1 MAGGKLSPRQKMI
14 GMMYLVLT
22 ALLALQVGS
31 AVLDKFA
38 IINTTLEEVNVENI
52 GKNTETLKTISDAA
66 GKSDNAKIKGAKDAA
81 EKVRA
86 LTDKTY
92 KNIEELK
99 QKMIVTSGGTKV
111 DEKLIQNHGSKAA
124 SLMIQ
129 QQEGKDYE
137 KWLKDYVNQ
146 LNSIVAGAGVTDA
159 KYADI
164 AKAPKDIE
172 LFKDN
177 KNHANKDF
185 LTFTF
190 ENTPV
195 IAGLA
200 SVTESQA
207 QILDYEKD
215 ALARLAAIADAQ
227 NIKLDKFILM
237 ARPKSSIVAAG
248 SKYEADLF
256 ITGSSSAMN
265 PTFTKDGANIPVNEV
280 EGIKMGKIEFTATAG
295 AYDKDGNAKKSFKAA
310 AKLGDKDILGDIEY
324 IVAKPV
330 IRVTTGTAPTLYMG
344 CGNSVNFEVPALGTN
359 YKPGFSANGA
369 KVIPGS
375 KTGNVI
381 IIPNQRKVTVNVS
394 NAGTPLGSEPFDV
407 KPVPRPRIIAKDNN
421 GRDIDLK
428 NGIRAGAVAGLRVV
442 AEADAN
448 FKSEVPKDANFRIRS
463 MDVILARGTQRV
475 AQMPLTSESIDLTAW
490 RSQMRPG
497 DRIMIEPKTVVRMTF
512 EGGTEPVTVTG
523 NDLVTIPI
531 Q

>member
-1 MAGGKLSPRQKMI
+1 MAGGSETPRQKMI

-38 IINTTLEEVNVENI
+38 IINTTLEEVNGENI
-52 GKNTETLKTISDAA
+52 VKNNETLESIKKAA
-66 GKSDNAKIKGAKDAA
+66 GSSENPKIKGAKDAA
-81 EKVRA
+81 EKVRV
-86 LTDKTY
+86 LTDKTF

-99 QKMIVTSGGTKV
+99 QKMIVVSGGTKV
-111 DEKLIQNHGSKAA
+111 DEKLIQNHASKAA
-124 SLMIQ
+124 SMMING
-129 QQEGKDYE
+129 QEGKEYE
-137 KWLKDYVNQ
+137 KWLKDYINEVNAT
-146 LNSIVAGAGVTDA
+146 LAAAGVKDA
-159 KYADI
+159 QYADI
-164 AKAPKDIE
+164 AKAPADIE

-177 KNHANKDF
+177 KNHKNKDF
-185 LTFTF
+185 ITFTF

-207 QILDYEKD
+207 QILDIEKD
-215 ALARLAAIADAQ
+215 ALAKLAAVADAQ

-256 ITGSSSAMN
+256 ITGSSSAMQ
-265 PTFTKDGANIPVNEV
+265 PTFTKDGSAIAVVEK
-280 EGIKMGKIEFTATAG
+280 EGIKMGKIEFTASGG
-295 AYDKDGNAKKSFKAA
+295 AYDKDGNAKKSFKAE
-310 AKLGDKDILGDIEY
+310 AKMGDLTIPGEIEY
-324 IVAKPV
+324 FVAKPV

-369 KVIPGS
+369 KIVPGS

-381 IIPNQRKVTVNVS
+381 IIPNQRKVTVSVS

-407 KPVPRPRIIAKDNN
+407 KPVPRPRILAKDNN

-428 NGIRAGAVAGLRVV
+428 NGIKAGAVAGLRVV

-448 FKSEVPKDANFRIRS
+448 FKSEVPKDANFRIRN

-475 AQMPLTSESIDLTAW
+475 AQMPLTTESIDLTAW

-523 NDLVTIPI
+523 NDLITIPI

>member
-1 MAGGKLSPRQKMI
+1 MAGGSETPRQKMI

-38 IINTTLEEVNVENI
+38 IINATLEGVNGENI
-52 GKNTETLKTISDAA
+52 IKNNETLESIKKAA
-66 GKSDNAKIKGAKDAA
+66 GSSENPKIKGAKEAA

-92 KNIEELK
+92 KNIESLK
-99 QKMIVTSGGTKV
+99 QELIVASGGSKI
-111 DEKLIQNHGSKAA
+111 DEKLIQNHGSAAA
-124 SLMIQ
+124 SLMINKPQ
-129 QQEGKDYE
+129 GPAYE
-137 KWLKDYVNQ
+137 KWLKDYVNE
-146 LNSIVAGAGVTDA
+146 LNALLAAAGVKDA
-159 KYADI
+159 KYEDI

-177 KNHANKDF
+177 EDHANKDF
-185 LTFTF
+185 IEFTF

-200 SVTESQA
+200 SVTESQS

-215 ALARLAAIADAQ
+215 ALAKLAAVADAQ

-237 ARPKSSIVAAG
+237 ARPKSSVVAAG

-256 ITGSSSAMN
+256 ITGSSSAMQ
-265 PTFTKDGANIPVNEV
+265 PTFTKDGSPISVVEK
-280 EGIKMGKIEFTATAG
+280 EGIKMGKIEFTASGG
-295 AYDKDGNAKKSFKAA
+295 AYDKDGNAKKSFKAE
-310 AKLGDKDILGDIEY
+310 AKMGDLTIPGEIEY
-324 IVAKPV
+324 FVAKPV

-344 CGNSVNFEVPALGTN
+344 CGNSVNFEVPALGSN
-359 YKPGFSANGA
+359 YNPSFSATGA
-369 KVIPGS
+369 KVTKGS

-381 IIPNQRKVTVNVS
+381 IVPNQRKVKVSVS
-394 NAGTPLGSEPFDV
+394 NSGAALGSEDFDV
-407 KPVPRPRIIAKDNN
+407 KNVPRPRILAKDNN

-428 NGIRAGAVAGLRVV
+428 NGIKAGSVAGLRAI

-448 FKSEVPKDANFRIRS
+448 FKAEVPKDANFRIRN
-463 MDVILARGTQRV
+463 MEVILARGTQRV
-475 AQMPLTSESIDLTAW
+475 ATMTLTTESIDLTAW

-497 DRIMIEPKTVVRMTF
+497 DRIMIEPKNVVRMTF
-512 EGGTEPVTVTG
+512 EGTPETVTVSG
-523 NDLVTIPI
+523 NDLVSIPI

>member
-1 MAGGKLSPRQKMI
+1 MAGGSETPRQKMI

-38 IINTTLEEVNVENI
+38 IINTTMEKSNGENI
-52 GKNTETLKTISDAA
+52 TKNNETLKTIAEAA
-66 GKSDNAKIKGAKDAA
+66 GKSENATVKAAKDAA
-81 EKVRA
+81 VKLRA

-92 KNIEELK
+92 NNIETLK
-99 QKMIVTSGGTKV
+99 QQLIVESGGTKV
-111 DEKLIQNHGSKAA
+111 DEKLIQNHGSAAA
-124 SLMIQ
+124 SLMINKPQ
-129 QQEGKDYE
+129 GKDYE
-137 KWLKDYVNQ
+137 KWLKDYVSE
-146 LNSIVAGAGVTDA
+146 LNSIVAGAGVKGT
-159 KYADI
+159 KYEDI

-177 KNHANKDF
+177 EDHANKDF
-185 LTFTF
+185 ITFTF

-215 ALARLAAIADAQ
+215 ALQKLAAIADAV

-265 PTFTKDGANIPVNEV
+265 PTFTKDGANVPVTEV
-280 EGIKMGKIEFTATAG
+280 EGIKMGKIEFTATG
-295 AYDKDGNAKKSFKAA
+295 GNYDKDNNVKKSFKAA
-310 AKLGDKDILGDIEY
+310 AKLGDKDILGEIEY
-324 IVAKPV
+324 TVAKPV

-344 CGNSVNFEVPALGTN
+344 CGNSVNFEVPTLGTN

-369 KVIPGS
+369 KIVPGS

-381 IIPNQRKVTVNVS
+381 IIPNQRKVIVNVS

-407 KPVPRPRIIAKDNN
+407 KNVPRPRILAKDNN

-428 NGIRAGAVAGLRVV
+428 NGIKAGSVAGLRAI

-448 FKSEVPKDANFRIRS
+448 FKSEVPKDANFRIRN

-475 AQMPLTSESIDLTAW
+475 AQMQLTTEAIDLTPW

-523 NDLVTIPI
+523 NDLISIPI

>member
-1 MAGGKLSPRQKMI
+1 MAGGKETPRQKMI

-38 IINTTLEEVNVENI
+38 IINTTMEKTNGENI
-52 GKNTETLKTISDAA
+52 VKNNETLKTISDAA
-66 GKSDNAKIKGAKDAA
+66 GKSDNPKIKGAKEAA

-92 KNIEELK
+92 KNIEGLK
-99 QKMIVTSGGTKV
+99 QAMIKESDGTEV

-124 SLMIQ
+124 AMMIQ
-129 QQEGKDYE
+129 KQEGKDYE
-137 KWLKDYVNQ
+137 KWLKDYVNE
-146 LNSIVAGAGVTDA
+146 LNAIVAAAGVKDT
-159 KYADI
+159 KYEGI

-177 KNHANKDF
+177 KDHANKDF

-215 ALARLAAIADAQ
+215 ALSKLAAIADAQ

-265 PTFTKDGANIPVNEV
+265 PTFTKDGVNIDVVDV
-280 EGIKMGKIEFTATAG
+280 EGIKMGKISFTATAG

-324 IVAKPV
+324 FVAKPV

-359 YKPGFSANGA
+359 YKPSFSATGG
-369 KVIPGS
+369 KVVPGS

-381 IIPNQRKVTVNVS
+381 IIPSQRKVNVTVS
-394 NAGTPLGSEPFDV
+394 NAGATLGTEPFDV

-428 NGIRAGAVAGLRVV
+428 NGIKAGSVAGLRVN
-442 AEADAN
+442 AEAEAN
-448 FKSEVPKDANFRIRS
+448 FKSEVPKDANYRVRNMS
-463 MDVILARGTQRV
+463 VILARGTARV
-475 AQMPLTSESIDLTAW
+475 QEMTVTSESIDLSTW
-490 RSQMRPG
+490 RALMRPG
-497 DRIMIEPKTVVRMTF
+497 DRIVIEPKNVVRMTY
-512 EGGTEPVTVTG
+512 EGTPEPVTVSSA
-523 NDLVTIPI
+523 DLVQIPVN
-531 Q
+531 

>member
-1 MAGGKLSPRQKMI
+1 MAGGKETPRQKMI

-38 IINTTLEEVNVENI
+38 IINTTMEKTNGENI
-52 GKNTETLKTISDAA
+52 VKNNETLKTISEAA
-66 GKSDNAKIKGAKDAA
+66 GKSDNPKIKGAKEAA

-86 LTDKTY
+86 MTDKAY
-92 KNIEELK
+92 KNIEDLK
-99 QKMIVTSGGTKV
+99 KQMIVESGGTEIN
-111 DEKLIQNHGSKAA
+111 EKLIQNHGSKAA
-124 SLMIQ
+124 AMMINKPI
-129 QQEGKDYE
+129 GKEYE
-137 KWLKDYVNQ
+137 KWLKDYVNE
-146 LNSIVAGAGVTDA
+146 LNAIIAAAGVKDT
-159 KYADI
+159 KYEDI
-164 AKAPKDIE
+164 AKAPKEID

-177 KNHANKDF
+177 KDHANKNF
-185 LTFTF
+185 IEFTF

-215 ALARLAAIADAQ
+215 ALAKLAAIADAQ

-265 PTFTKDGANIPVNEV
+265 PTFTKDGANVEVVEV
-280 EGIKMGKIEFTATAG
+280 EGIKMGKISFTATAG

-324 IVAKPV
+324 FVAKPV

-359 YKPGFSANGA
+359 YKPSFSATGG
-369 KVIPGS
+369 KVVPGS

-381 IIPNQRKVTVNVS
+381 IIPSQRKVNVTVS
-394 NAGTPLGSEPFDV
+394 NSGATLGTEPFDV
-407 KPVPRPRIIAKDNN
+407 KPVPRPRIVAKDNN

-428 NGIRAGAVAGLRVV
+428 NGIKAGAIAGLRVN
-442 AEADAN
+442 AEAEAN
-448 FKSEVPKDANFRIRS
+448 FKSEVPKDANYRVRNMS
-463 MDVILARGTQRV
+463 VILARGTTRV
-475 AQMPLTSESIDLTAW
+475 QEMTATSESIDLAAW
-490 RSQMRPG
+490 RALMRPG
-497 DRIMIEPKTVVRMTF
+497 DRIVIEPKNVVRMTY
-512 EGGTEPVTVTG
+512 EGTPETVTVSSA
-523 NDLVTIPI
+523 DLVQIPVN
-531 Q
+531 

>member
-1 MAGGKLSPRQKMI
+1 MAGGKETPRQKMI

-38 IINTTLEEVNVENI
+38 IINTTMEKTNGENI
-52 GKNTETLKTISDAA
+52 VKNNETLKTISEAA
-66 GKSDNAKIKGAKDAA
+66 GKSDNPKIKGAKEAA

-86 LTDKTY
+86 ITDKAY
-92 KNIEELK
+92 KNIETLK
-99 QKMIVTSGGTKV
+99 QQMIVESGGTEI

-124 SLMIQ
+124 AMMIQ
-129 QQEGKDYE
+129 KQQGKDFE
-137 KWLKDYVNQ
+137 KWLKDYVND
-146 LNSIVAGAGVTDA
+146 LNSIIAAAGVKDTKYEDLA
-159 KYADI
+159 KP
-164 AKAPKDIE
+164 PKEID

-177 KNHANKDF
+177 KDHANKDF

-215 ALARLAAIADAQ
+215 ALAKLAAIADAQ

-265 PTFTKDGANIPVNEV
+265 PTFTKDGSNIPVVEV
-280 EGIKMGKIEFTATAG
+280 EGIKMGKIEFTATGG

-324 IVAKPV
+324 TVAKPV

-369 KVIPGS
+369 KVVTGS

-394 NAGTPLGSEPFDV
+394 NAGTPLGSELFDV
-407 KPVPRPRIIAKDNN
+407 KPVPRPRILAKDNN

-428 NGIRAGAVAGLRVV
+428 NGIKAGAVAGLRAI

-448 FKSEVPKDANFRIRS
+448 FKAEVPKDANFRIRN
-463 MDVILARGTQRV
+463 MEVILARGTTRV
-475 AQMPLTSESIDLTAW
+475 ASMTQTSESIDLTGW
-490 RSQMRPG
+490 RSLMRPG
-497 DRIMIEPKTVVRMTF
+497 DRIMIEPKNVVRMTF
-512 EGGTEPVTVTG
+512 EGTPETVTVTG

>member
-1 MAGGKLSPRQKMI
+1 MAGGKETPRQKMI

-38 IINTTLEEVNVENI
+38 IINATLEEVNGENI
-52 GKNTETLKTISDAA
+52 VKNTETLKVISDAA
-66 GKSDNAKIKGAKDAA
+66 GKSDNPKIKGAKEAA

-86 LTDKTY
+86 MTDKTY
-92 KNIEELK
+92 KNIEDLK
-99 QKMIVTSGGTKV
+99 QKMIVESGGSKI

-124 SLMIQ
+124 AMMINKPI
-129 QQEGKDYE
+129 GKEYE
-137 KWLKDYVNQ
+137 KWLKDYVNE
-146 LNSIVAGAGVTDA
+146 LNATLTAAGVKDA
-159 KYADI
+159 KYPDI

-177 KNHANKDF
+177 KDHANKNF
-185 LTFTF
+185 IEFTF

-207 QILDYEKD
+207 QILDFEKD
-215 ALARLAAIADAQ
+215 ALAKLAAIADAQ

-265 PTFTKDGANIPVNEV
+265 PTFTKDGANIEVVDV
-280 EGIKMGKIEFTATAG
+280 EGIKMGKITFTATAG
-295 AYDKDGNAKKSFKAA
+295 AYDKDGNAKKSYKAA

-324 IVAKPV
+324 TVAKPV

-359 YKPGFSANGA
+359 YKPGFSATGA
-369 KVIPGS
+369 KIVTGS

-381 IIPNQRKVTVNVS
+381 IVPSQRKVKVNVS
-394 NAGTPLGSEPFDV
+394 NSGTPLGSEDFDV
-407 KPVPRPRIIAKDNN
+407 KSVPRPRIMAKDNN

-428 NGIRAGAVAGLRVV
+428 NGIKAGAVAGLRAV

-448 FKSEVPKDANFRIRS
+448 FKAEVPKDANFRIRN
-463 MDVILARGTQRV
+463 MEVILARGTQRV
-475 AQMPLTSESIDLTAW
+475 ANMTLTSESIDLTAW
-490 RSQMRPG
+490 RALMRPG
-497 DRIMIEPKTVVRMTF
+497 DRIMIEPKNVVRMTF
-512 EGGTEPVTVTG
+512 EGTPEAVTVSP

>member
-1 MAGGKLSPRQKMI
+1 MAGGSETPRQKMI

-38 IINTTLEEVNVENI
+38 IINTTMEKTNSENI
-52 GKNTETLKTISDAA
+52 GKNNETLKTISEAA
-66 GKSDNAKIKGAKDAA
+66 GKSTNTTVQAAKDAA
-81 EKVRA
+81 VKLRA

-92 KNIEELK
+92 NNIETLK
-99 QKMIVTSGGTKV
+99 QQLIVESGGTKV
-111 DEKLIQNHGSKAA
+111 DEKLIQNHGSAAA
-124 SLMIQ
+124 SLMINKSQ
-129 QQEGKDYE
+129 GKDYE
-137 KWLKDYVNQ
+137 KWLKDYVNE
-146 LNSIVAGAGVTDA
+146 LNAIMKSLDPKARQ
-159 KYADI
+159 YEDI

-177 KNHANKDF
+177 EDHANKDF
-185 LTFTF
+185 ITFTF

-215 ALARLAAIADAQ
+215 ALQKLASIADAV
-227 NIKLDKFILM
+227 NIKLDKFVLM

-265 PTFTKDGANIPVNEV
+265 PTFTKNGAPLQIQEV
-280 EGIKMGKIEFTATAG
+280 DGIKMGKVIFNASASS
-295 AYDKDGNAKKSFKAA
+295 YDKEGNSKQSYKVA

-359 YKPGFSANGA
+359 YKPSFSATGGEVVN
-369 KVIPGS
+369 GS
-375 KTGNVI
+375 KLGNVI
-381 IIPNQRKVTVNVS
+381 IIPSARQVKVTVKNEGL
-394 NAGTPLGSEPFDV
+394 ALGVEGFDV
-407 KPVPRPRIIAKDNN
+407 KNVPRPRIIAKDNG
-421 GRDIDLK
+421 GRDVDLK
-428 NGIRAGAVAGLRVV
+428 NGMSISSAVGLKVV
-442 AEADAN
+442 AEADEN
-448 FKSEVPKDANFRIRS
+448 FKAEVPKDANFRVRDLS
-463 MDVILARGTQRV
+463 VTLARGTTTV
-475 AQMPLTSESIDLTAW
+475 KELTFTSETVDLSSVRAL
-490 RSQMRPG
+490 MKPG
-497 DRIMIEPKTVVRMTF
+497 DRLVIQPKKVIRQTF
-512 EGGTEPVTVTG
+512 KNTTENVLVTG
-523 NDLVTIPI
+523 NDIININLK
-531 Q
+531 

>member
-1 MAGGKLSPRQKMI
+1 MAGGKETPRQKMI

-38 IINTTLEEVNVENI
+38 IINTTLEEVNGENI
-52 GKNTETLKTISDAA
+52 AKNTETLGRIVKETGTSQEEKMKSAREAAQKIRTMTADAVKKIEDLKKAMILESD
-66 GKSDNAKIKGAKDAA
+66 
-81 EKVRA
+81 
-86 LTDKTY
+86 
-92 KNIEELK
+92 
-99 QKMIVTSGGTKV
+99 GTEI

-124 SLMIQ
+124 AMMINKK
-129 QQEGKDYE
+129 EGKEYE
-137 KWLKDYVNQ
+137 KLLSDYVNQ
-146 LNSIVAGAGVTDA
+146 LNALEPVTGR
-159 KYADI
+159 KYESI

-177 KNHANKDF
+177 KDHANKDF

-195 IAGLA
+195 IAALA
-200 SVTESQA
+200 SVTESQS
-207 QILDYEKD
+207 QILDMEADALD
-215 ALARLAAIADAQ
+215 ALAAKIGATQ
-227 NIKLDKFILM
+227 VKLDKFVLM

-265 PTFTKDGANIPVNEV
+265 PTFTQDGRPIPINDVD
-280 EGIKMGKIEFTATAG
+280 GIKMGKIEFTATG
-295 AYDKDGNAKKSFKAA
+295 GSYDKDNNLKKSFKAE
-310 AKLGDKDILGDIEY
+310 AKMGDLTIPGNIEY
-324 IVAKPV
+324 TVAKPV
-330 IRVTTGTAPTLYMG
+330 IRVTTGTLPTLYMG

-359 YKPGFSANGA
+359 YKPGFTANGA
-369 KVIPGS
+369 KIVPGS

-381 IIPNQRKVTVNVS
+381 IIPNQRKVKVNVS
-394 NAGTPLGSEPFDV
+394 NSGTALGSEDFDV
-407 KPVPRPRIIAKDNN
+407 KPVPRPRILAKDAN

-428 NGIRAGAVAGLRVV
+428 NGIKAGAVAGLRAV

-448 FKSEVPKDANFRIRS
+448 FKSEVPKDANFRIRG
-463 MDVILARGTQRV
+463 MEVILARGTQRV
-475 AQMPLTSESIDLTAW
+475 ATMTLNNESIDLSAW

-512 EGGTEPVTVTG
+512 ENTTEPVTVTG
-523 NDLVTIPI
+523 NDLITIPI

>member
-1 MAGGKLSPRQKMI
+1 MAGGKETPRQKMI

-38 IINTTLEEVNVENI
+38 IINTTMEKTNGENI
-52 GKNTETLKTISDAA
+52 LKNNETLKTIADAA
-66 GKSDNAKIKGAKDAA
+66 GKSDNPKIKGAKEAA

-92 KNIEELK
+92 NNIETLK
-99 QKMIVTSGGTKV
+99 QQLIVESGGTKV
-111 DEKLIQNHGSKAA
+111 DEKLIQNHGSAAA
-124 SLMIQ
+124 SLMINKSQ
-129 QQEGKDYE
+129 GKDYE

-146 LNSIVAGAGVTDA
+146 LNALVAAAGVNA
-159 KYADI
+159 KYEDI

-177 KNHANKDF
+177 EDHANKDF
-185 LTFTF
+185 ITFTF

-215 ALARLAAIADAQ
+215 ALAKLAAIADAQ

-237 ARPKSSIVAAG
+237 ARAKSSIVAAG

-265 PTFTKDGANIPVNEV
+265 PTFTKDGANVPVEEV
-280 EGIKMGKIEFTATAG
+280 EGIKMGKITFIAGAG

-324 IVAKPV
+324 TVAKPV

-359 YKPGFSANGA
+359 YKPSFSATGA
-369 KVIPGS
+369 KVVPGS
-375 KTGNVI
+375 KVGNVI
-381 IIPNQRKVTVNVS
+381 IIPNQRKVVVS
-394 NAGTPLGSEPFDV
+394 VRNESTPLGNEPFDV
-407 KPVPRPRIIAKDNN
+407 KNVPRPRFVAKDNS
-421 GRDIDLK
+421 GREIDLK
-428 NGIRAGAVAGLRVV
+428 NGIKAGSINALRVN
-442 AEADAN
+442 AEAEAN
-448 FKSEVPKDANFRIRS
+448 FKAEVPKDANYRIRS
-463 MDVILARGTQRV
+463 ISVILARGTSRIQE
-475 AQMPLTSESIDLTAW
+475 QTFTSESLDLGTM
-490 RSQMRPG
+490 RSAMKPG
-497 DRIMIEPKTVVRMTF
+497 DRLAIEIKTVVRMTY
-512 EGGTEPVTVTG
+512 EGTPEPVTVSSS
-523 NDLVTIPI
+523 DLINIPI
-531 Q
+531 N

>member
-1 MAGGKLSPRQKMI
+1 MAGGKETPRQKMI

-38 IINTTLEEVNVENI
+38 IINATLEEVNGENI
-52 GKNTETLKTISDAA
+52 IKNNETLESIKKAA
-66 GKSDNAKIKGAKDAA
+66 GSSDNPKIKGAKDAA
-81 EKVRA
+81 EKVRV

-99 QKMIVTSGGTKV
+99 QKMIVTAGGTEVNK
-111 DEKLIQNHGSKAA
+111 ELIQNSGSKVAA
-124 SLMIQ
+124 MMMQ
-129 QQEGKDYE
+129 KPEGAQYE
-137 KWLKDYVNQ
+137 KWLKDYVNE
-146 LNSIVAGAGVTDA
+146 LNSIVAAAGVKDT
-159 KYADI
+159 KYEDI
-164 AKAPKDIE
+164 AKAPKDIK

-177 KNHANKDF
+177 KDHANKDF
-185 LTFTF
+185 ITFTF

-207 QILDYEKD
+207 QILDFEKD
-215 ALARLAAIADAQ
+215 ALSKLAAVADAQ

-256 ITGSSSAMN
+256 ITGSSSAMQ
-265 PTFTKDGANIPVNEV
+265 PTFTKDGSPIAVVEK
-280 EGIKMGKIEFTATAG
+280 EGIKMGKIEFTASGG

-310 AKLGDKDILGDIEY
+310 AKMGDLDILGEIEY
-324 IVAKPV
+324 FVAKPV

-359 YKPGFSANGA
+359 YKPGFSATGA
-369 KVIPGS
+369 KVVPGS

-381 IIPNQRKVTVNVS
+381 IIPNQRKVTVSVS

-407 KPVPRPRIIAKDNN
+407 KPVPRPRIIAKDAN

-428 NGIRAGAVAGLRVV
+428 NGIKAGAVAGLRAV

-448 FKSEVPKDANFRIRS
+448 FKAEVPKDANFRIRN
-463 MDVILARGTQRV
+463 MDVILARGTARV
-475 AQMPLTSESIDLTAW
+475 ANMTLTSESIDLTAW
-490 RSQMRPG
+490 RSLMRPG
-497 DRIMIEPKTVVRMTF
+497 DRIMIEPKSVVRMTF
-512 EGGTEPVTVTG
+512 EGSPETVTVTG

>member
-1 MAGGKLSPRQKMI
+1 MAGGSETPRQKMI

-38 IINTTLEEVNVENI
+38 IINTTLEEVNKENI
-52 GKNTETLKTISDAA
+52 LKNNETLANIQKAA
-66 GKSDNAKIKGAKDAA
+66 GSSDNAKIKGAKDAA

-86 LTDKTY
+86 MTEKTY
-92 KNIEELK
+92 QSIEQLK
-99 QKMIVTSGGTKV
+99 QQMIVESGGTKI

-124 SLMIQ
+124 VMMMGEKYGSP
-129 QQEGKDYE
+129 YE
-137 KWLKDYVNQ
+137 KSLVDYVNQ
-146 LNSIVAGAGVTDA
+146 LNTIVSGAGVDR
-159 KYADI
+159 KYEQI

-177 KNHANKDF
+177 EDHANKNF

-215 ALARLAAIADAQ
+215 ALARLAGIADAQ
-227 NIKLDKFILM
+227 TIKLDKFILM

-265 PTFTKDGANIPVNEV
+265 PTFTKDGANVPVTEV

-295 AYDKDGNAKKSFKAA
+295 AYDKDGNAKKSFKAV

-369 KVIPGS
+369 KIVPGS

-394 NAGTPLGSEPFDV
+394 NAGTALGSEPFDV
-407 KPVPRPRIIAKDNN
+407 KPVPRPRILAKDAN

-428 NGIRAGAVAGLRVV
+428 NGIKAGGVAGLRVV

-475 AQMPLTSESIDLTAW
+475 AQMPLTTESIDLTAW

-523 NDLVTIPI
+523 NDLITIPI

>member
-1 MAGGKLSPRQKMI
+1 MI

-38 IINTTLEEVNVENI
+38 IINTTMEKTNGENI
-52 GKNTETLKTISDAA
+52 HKNNETLASIKKAA
-66 GKSDNAKIKGAKDAA
+66 GSSDNPKIKGAKDAA

-92 KNIEELK
+92 NNIETLK
-99 QKMIVTSGGTKV
+99 QQLIVESGGTKV
-111 DEKLIQNHGSKAA
+111 DEKLIQNHGSAAA
-124 SLMIQ
+124 SMMINKPQ
-129 QQEGKDYE
+129 GKDYE
-137 KWLKDYVNQ
+137 KWLKDYVNE
-146 LNSIVAGAGVTDA
+146 LNSILATAGVKDV
-159 KYADI
+159 KYEDI
-164 AKAPKDIE
+164 AKAPKDID
-172 LFKDN
+172 LFKDS
-177 KNHANKDF
+177 KDHANKDF
-185 LTFTF
+185 ITFTF

-215 ALARLAAIADAQ
+215 ALAKLAAVADAQ

-256 ITGSSSAMN
+256 ITGSSSAIQ
-265 PTFTKDGANIPVNEV
+265 PAFTKDGTPIAIVEK

-295 AYDKDGNAKKSFKAA
+295 AYDKDGNAKKTFKAEA
-310 AKLGDKDILGDIEY
+310 TMGDLTIPGEIEY
-324 IVAKPV
+324 FVAKPV

-359 YKPGFSANGA
+359 YKPGFSATGA
-369 KVIPGS
+369 KIVPGS

-381 IIPNQRKVTVNVS
+381 IIPSQRKVIVSVS

-407 KPVPRPRIIAKDNN
+407 KNVPRPRIVAKDNN
-421 GRDIDLK
+421 GREIDLK
-428 NGIRAGAVAGLRVV
+428 NGIKAGAIAGLRVN
-442 AEADAN
+442 AEAEAN
-448 FKSEVPKDANFRIRS
+448 FKSEVPKDANYRVRNMS
-463 MDVILARGTQRV
+463 VILARGTTRV
-475 AQMPLTSESIDLTAW
+475 QEMTATTESIDLSAW
-490 RSQMRPG
+490 RALMRPG
-497 DRIMIEPKTVVRMTF
+497 DRIVIEPKGVVRMTY
-512 EGGTEPVTVTG
+512 EGTPETVTVTSA
-523 NDLVTIPI
+523 DLVQIPVN
-531 Q
+531 